1 MADPFAVKLRKVAM
15 ASAPAV
21 MPKFDADVVKIVG
34 PVAPPVELRI
44 VRVAPIL
51 SGFAAIVYVMLVVT
65 LASSVRLLNSFVPP
79 ARAAN
84 VSVPLAESRMVT
96 VLVPAAQDA
105 EVERFVHVPF
115 TVQLDAP
122 RLTIVAAVRMSTSPV
137 TAMVEFRAW
146 NVP

>member
-1 MADPFAVKLRKVAM
+1 MADPFAVKLPKVAM

-51 SGFAAIVYVMLVVT
+51 TGFTAIGYVMLVVT
-65 LASSVRLLNSFVPP
+65 LASSVRLLNSFAPP

-84 VSVPLAESRMVT
+84 VSVPLIASRIVT
-96 VLVPAAQDA
+96 VLVPVAHEA
-105 EVERFVHVPF
+105 EVERMGHRPL
-115 TVQLDAP
+115 TVQLDAT
-122 RLTIVAAVRMSTSPV
+122 RLMIVAAARTSSCPV
-137 TAMVEFRAW
+137 IVSG
-146 NVP
+146 